1 MLTQFVKICDQ
12 KAKDAEMSAGKK
24 MLVMEKFKQ
33 LNMITQE
40 ESPQGFLNWY
50 QWSTFLKNH
59 SGFSQ
64 VHLFGGW
71 EVAVVAPVFF
81 LCLNDS

>member
-40 ESPQGFLNWY
+40 GSHQGF
-50 QWSTFLKNH
+50 
-59 SGFSQ
+59 
-64 VHLFGGW
+64 
-71 EVAVVAPVFF
+71 
-81 LCLNDS
+81 